1 MKAFMM
7 GMVAL
12 VVITVAAAFGLST
25 VDMSA
30 ESIYSS
36 SSGNVRL

>member
-7 GMVAL
+7 GMAAL
-12 VVITVAAAFGLST
+12 VVITIVAAFGLGAI
-25 VDMSA
+25 DMSA
-30 ESIYSS
+30 EQIYSS